1 VAAAVPLDIMDL
13 VVTEEQLHLDLIY
26 QLQVATAQT
35 EILNIKVA
43 PAELVQA
50 AA

>member
-26 QLQVATAQT
+26 QQQVATVQT
-35 EILNIKVA
+35 EILNTKVA
-43 PAELVQA
+43 RVELVQA
-50 AA
+50 VP